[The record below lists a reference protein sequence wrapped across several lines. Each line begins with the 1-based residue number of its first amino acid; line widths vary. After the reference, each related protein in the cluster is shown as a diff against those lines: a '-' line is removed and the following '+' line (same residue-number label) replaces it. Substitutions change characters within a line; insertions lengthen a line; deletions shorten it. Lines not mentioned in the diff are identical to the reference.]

1 MSLVLYQF
9 RPAYDVLAY
18 LALCGNPLVKCQVE
32 NLPYPTLQACSAEP
46 LPCVRHQGRFV
57 PRSQVFDFL
66 RREFADLDAGLGLE
80 VKAESQAF
88 SSMLLVELEGC
99 LDAIRYVDEEHWWN
113 STYPELVSNLS
124 APFGRLVARK
134 MRRDALRRMQA
145 AGGNG
150 KQVIKLALD
159 KASKCYLALAN
170 RLGEHKW
177 LLNTPGASTVD
188 ALLFGHLCQA
198 RAEPLLGDLLRT
210 NEDLANL
217 EVFYRQTLNRVR
229 QSKFFSHSKP
239 LFNGPDLEI
248 VILPLPPTQ
257 YARLEAEETKP
268 ESGDASKAE
277 DAAWDK
283 SQTGGL
289 IQAATFAIGTLLVYM
304 AWNEMLIIQ
313 DVDQ

>member
-32 NLPYPTLQACSAEP
+32 NLPYPTLQACTAEP
-46 LPCVRHQGRFV
+46 LPCIRHQGKFV
-57 PRSQVFDFL
+57 PKSLVFDFL
-66 RREFADLDAGLGLE
+66 SREFADLDAGLGLE

-88 SSMLLVELEGC
+88 SSMLLVELEWC
-99 LDAIRYVDEEHWWN
+99 LEVIRYVDEEHWWN
-113 STYPELVSNLS
+113 STYPELVGNLS

-134 MRRDALRRMQA
+134 MRRDALRRMQI
-145 AGGNG
+145 GNNG
-150 KQVIKLALD
+150 KQTIKLALE
-159 KASKCYLALAN
+159 KAKKCYLALAN

-198 RAEPLLGDLLRT
+198 RSEPLLGDLLRT

-217 EVFYRQTLNRVR
+217 EVFYKQTLNRVR

-248 VILPLPPTQ
+248 VVLPFPTQ
-257 YARLEAEETKP
+257 YARLEAEESKV
-268 ESGDASKAE
+268 EANKAE
-277 DAAWDK
+277 DVTTAWDK

-289 IQAATFAIGTLLVYM
+289 IQAATFAIGTLLAYM
-304 AWNEMLIIQ
+304 MWNEMLIIQ
-313 DVDQ
+313 DVDE